1 MRGTGSHPVP
11 LPTALPRVGARE
23 KPRVTHTHLFSL
35 LRAGPEPE
43 STRSGS
49 GSTGKGRGE
58 PRQESVMER
67 GQGPGLDGVTGQDLE
82 DS

>member
-1 MRGTGSHPVP
+1 MRATGSHSVP
-11 LPTALPRVGARE
+11 LPTALPRVGARG

-35 LRAGPEPE
+35 PRAGPEPE

-58 PRQESVMER
+58 PRQGSVMER

>member
-11 LPTALPRVGARE
+11 LPTALPWVGARE
-23 KPRVTHTHLFSL
+23 KPRVTHT
-35 LRAGPEPE
+35 GPEPE

-58 PRQESVMER
+58 PRQGSVMER